1 VKLLWVK
8 AGGLVPPDTGGKIRS
23 YNILKELAR
32 NHEVTVF
39 SFHIAHPDDRHSEL
53 QGLFHN
59 VVCVPLEVPVGR
71 GIRQLG
77 NYLRHLASGLP
88 FTVSKYCTPQVKREL
103 ELLLEKETHDILIC
117 DFAFTAG
124 AIPWQAS
131 CPKVVFTHNVE
142 AQIWKR
148 HFDVAQNP
156 LWKVVAGLEYR
167 RTSRF
172 ERECLEKA
180 DHVLTVSEQDR
191 DFFAQF
197 IARGKITAIPTGVD
211 TDFFRPSAD
220 LERSHSLIFTGSMD
234 WMPNEDAI
242 FYFGRDILP
251 RVRAELADLSVHV
264 VGRSPSARLRTF
276 GERIG
281 MVITGRVD
289 DIRPYVQRA
298 AVYIVPLRVGGGTR
312 LKIFEAMAMGKAVV
326 STSIGAEGLPVT
338 HGVDILL
345 ADTAGDFA
353 QAVLQLL
360 RSNAERKRLGAAART
375 LVEQKYGWAS
385 VAAEFEA
392 VLRRVT
398 TGEGRES
405 AHRRA

>member
-23 YNILKELAR
+23 YHILKELAK
-32 NHEVTVF
+32 NHDVTVF
-39 SFHIAHPDDRHSEL
+39 SFHIAHADDRHSEL
-53 QGLFHN
+53 KELFHN
-59 VVCVPLEVPVGR
+59 VVCVPLEVPAGR

-103 ELLLEKETHDILIC
+103 ELLLEKETYDILIC

-131 CPKVVFTHNVE
+131 CPKIVFTHNVE

-197 IARGKITAIPTGVD
+197 IAPEKITAISTGVD

-220 LERSHSLIFTGSMD
+220 FEQPHSLIFTGSMD
-234 WMPNEDAI
+234 WMPNQDAI
-242 FYFGRDILP
+242 FYFGREILP

-264 VGRSPSARLRTF
+264 VGRSPSTRLRSF

-345 ADTAGDFA
+345 ADTAEDFA

-360 RSNAERKRLGAAART
+360 RSNEERKRLGAAARA
-375 LVEQKYGWAS
+375 LVEKKYGWAS
-385 VAAEFEA
+385 VAAEVEA

-398 TGEGRES
+398 AAEGRES
-405 AHRRA
+405 AHHRS